1 MQHAIEKDKQMEEE
15 GVTWSNYN
23 RHSVYNIKR
32 LIKTNYGSRFDLLKE
47 SVVDHSYRLKYG
59 ILLLAKAAG
68 VNKYFEDE
76 DDLFYSIIG
85 FFVFCFVGL
94 VLVMIWE
101 SRQLKKKAENV
112 PIKIAQ
118 KPMSGKELIDKK
130 NK

>member
-85 FFVFCFVGL
+85 FFVFCFVEKVSQ
-94 VLVMIWE
+94 VLFCFTYV
-101 SRQLKKKAENV
+101 L
-112 PIKIAQ
+112 
-118 KPMSGKELIDKK
+118 
-130 NK
+130 